1 MVAGRPAAS
10 VSYRDVTKRYSGQD
24 EPAIRDL
31 SLDVPAGEICVLVG
45 PSGSGKTTALRMVN
59 RTVEFTEGDILIGG
73 TSIRDRDPAE
83 LRREMG
89 YVIQQIGLFPHRTVG
104 ENIATVPRPPGLG
117 PGADPRPN

>member
-1 MVAGRPAAS
+1 
-10 VSYRDVTKRYSGQD
+10 VSYRDVTKRYAGQD

-59 RTVEFTEGDILIGG
+59 RIVEITEGDILIGG

-89 YVIQQIGLFPHRTVG
+89 
-104 ENIATVPRPPGLG
+104 
-117 PGADPRPN
+117 